1 MKNYWNDHKSLSVE
15 LLVNGAVVNCA
26 KGTQLFKIRGK
37 DHGVYTDS
45 VEGQALLNEDD
56 RSIDKEL
63 FAPIFGSCEYEIG
76 KVKKCKA
83 KKFDKWYDTN
93 ISVEVGAGKD
103 SLTMSSYMQCPVIEL

>member
-26 KGTQLFKIRGK
+26 KGTQLSKIRGK

-63 FAPIFGSCEYEIG
+63 FAPIFGSCEYETG
-76 KVKKCKA
+76 KV

-93 ISVEVGAGKD
+93 ISVEVGAGKA
-103 SLTMSSYMQCPVIEL
+103 SLTMSSYM